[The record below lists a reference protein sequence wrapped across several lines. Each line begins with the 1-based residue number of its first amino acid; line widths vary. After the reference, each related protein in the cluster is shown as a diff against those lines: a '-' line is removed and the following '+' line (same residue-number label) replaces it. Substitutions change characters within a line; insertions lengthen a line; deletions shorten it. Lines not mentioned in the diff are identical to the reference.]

1 METNTKMEILLS
13 TGMTEH
19 DAKKHLKNGAV
30 IYDVQDYLD
39 HFDVYAGDL
48 DEDDQE
54 ELKNFLQKGEE
65 GTLWDNDLVIYEGKK
80 YFIEYVF

>member
-13 TGMTEH
+13 TGMTEY
-19 DAKKHLKNGAV
+19 DAKRHLKNGAV

-48 DEDDQE
+48 DEDDQT
-54 ELKNFLQKGEE
+54 ELKKFLKKGEE

-80 YFIEYVF
+80 YFIEYVL